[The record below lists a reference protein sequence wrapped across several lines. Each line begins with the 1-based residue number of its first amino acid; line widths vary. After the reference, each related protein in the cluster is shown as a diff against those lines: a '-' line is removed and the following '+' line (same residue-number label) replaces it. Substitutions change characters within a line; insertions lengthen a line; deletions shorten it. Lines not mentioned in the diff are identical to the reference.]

1 MTNMFRS
8 RVTQIA
14 PRNLSN
20 MLISVTPENTALCS
34 LVTLEIFH
42 LAQFNQFEMTAF
54 MSPSSFLSPETEWR
68 LTEVQNTTFY
78 WIKFVKSKQGK
89 HALCLQNCLLLNCNI
104 MGIFKIQSLCR
115 YYALTIASC
124 WHIWP
129 CSVSDHVSNGISRK
143 WIYFPLDFR
152 QRYHCRAGTKHT
164 SVGLATKF
172 NTYWTIFISSED
184 NVGPVAEV
192 NNI

>member
-1 MTNMFRS
+1 MPALCPDYSIMLAYLTLFRS
-8 RVTQIA
+8 
-14 PRNLSN
+14 
-20 MLISVTPENTALCS
+20 
-34 LVTLEIFH
+34 
-42 LAQFNQFEMTAF
+42 
-54 MSPSSFLSPETEWR
+54 
-68 LTEVQNTTFY
+68 
-78 WIKFVKSKQGK
+78 
-89 HALCLQNCLLLNCNI
+89 
-104 MGIFKIQSLCR
+104 
-115 YYALTIASC
+115 
-124 WHIWP
+124 
-129 CSVSDHVSNGISRK
+129 DDVSNGISRQ